1 MAGSSP
7 RPSRVLIVDDDPF
20 AGLVLSG
27 LFSSALEAVENSS
40 VDLVESKSE
49 VLEAVKAAVLAGAP
63 LDLVRTDTRAHSITC
78 KHAAR
83 YHERRDNSSDT
94 LRDKRNTRLYSRTF
108 LSLSLVCRAAFSG
121 LGARG
126 GRDGLGRGARDQR
139 GDDLLAAHGHRQRQR
154 ARRHALGRR
163 ASRDGGPRLD
173 SQRVAGQAVYG
184 GAGRPAAL
192 AGGVT
197 DSDSGLFTSALTR
210 AEYMYR
216 ERREREGAE
225 L

>member
-108 LSLSLVCRAAFSG
+108 LSLSLSCVAQLLLDWELEAGVTGLDVARAIKEETTSSPRMVIVSGNERAATLSDAERAEMEG
-121 LGARG
+121 LGLTANEWLVKPCTAAQV
-126 GRDGLGRGARDQR
+126 GR
-139 GDDLLAAHGHRQRQR
+139 LL
-154 ARRHALGRR
+154 
-163 ASRDGGPRLD
+163 S
-173 SQRVAGQAVYG
+173 
-184 GAGRPAAL
+184 PAA
-192 AGGVT
+192 
-197 DSDSGLFTSALTR
+197 
-210 AEYMYR
+210 
-216 ERREREGAE
+216 
-225 L
+225 

>member
-27 LFSSALEAVENSS
+27 LCSSALEAVENSS
-40 VDLVESKSE
+40 VDLVESKTE

-108 LSLSLVCRAAFSG
+108 LSLSRVSRSFYWTGSS
-121 LGARG
+121 
-126 GRDGLGRGARDQR
+126 
-139 GDDLLAAHGHRQRQR
+139 
-154 ARRHALGRR
+154 RR
-163 ASRDGGPRLD
+163 A
-173 SQRVAGQAVYG
+173 
-184 GAGRPAAL
+184 
-192 AGGVT
+192 
-197 DSDSGLFTSALTR
+197 
-210 AEYMYR
+210 
-216 ERREREGAE
+216 
-225 L
+225 

>member
-1 MAGSSP
+1 MRLAFYRGASTQAGHALKVEAGMAGSSP

-27 LFSSALEAVENSS
+27 LCSSALEAVENSS

-63 LDLVRTDTRAHSITC
+63 LDLVRTHTRAHSITC

-108 LSLSLVCRAAFSG
+108 LSLSRVSRSFYWTGSS
-121 LGARG
+121 
-126 GRDGLGRGARDQR
+126 
-139 GDDLLAAHGHRQRQR
+139 
-154 ARRHALGRR
+154 RR
-163 ASRDGGPRLD
+163 A
-173 SQRVAGQAVYG
+173 
-184 GAGRPAAL
+184 
-192 AGGVT
+192 
-197 DSDSGLFTSALTR
+197 
-210 AEYMYR
+210 
-216 ERREREGAE
+216 
-225 L
+225 